1 MVSLEKCI
9 SIVGI
14 GRMGRVFA
22 QKLADSRRLVL
33 YDRDID
39 QAAAAAARVGAC
51 AAASLEEAAECG
63 TVILAVPDRE
73 VLSCIEY
80 FNSLKKELIVV
91 NVATSVPQDVLE
103 QTVKYPVRGISV
115 KIIGHAGEM
124 TLGMKP
130 VIIVNSAP
138 ADLAEQACRL
148 FAPMGCVIT
157 GEADDVATI
166 NTVAA
171 EVVLEAA
178 VQIENT
184 LRRRGYYNSLVIRS
198 AIGQVAAGVLKAYA
212 DDDLGPFAREIVQ
225 AVQAKLAGDPD
236 QEAAAAR
243 GQQEERQ

>member
-39 QAAAAAARVGAC
+39 QAAAAAASTGART
-51 AAASLEEAAECG
+51 AASLEEAAACG

-91 NVATSVPQDVLE
+91 NVATSVSQAVLE

-124 TLGMKP
+124 ALGMKP
-130 VIIVNSAP
+130 VIIVNSSP
-138 ADLAEQACRL
+138 ADLAGQVCRL
-148 FAPMGCVIT
+148 FAPMGSVIT
-157 GEADDVATI
+157 GEADAVAAI

-171 EVVLEAA
+171 EAVLEAA
-178 VQIENT
+178 VQIEST
-184 LRRRGYYNSLVIRS
+184 LRHRGYDNSLVIRS

-212 DDDLGPFAREIVQ
+212 ADDLGPFAREIVQ
-225 AVQAKLAGDPD
+225 SVKAKLAGDPGQD
-236 QEAAAAR
+236 SAAAR
-243 GQQEERQ
+243 GRQEERQ